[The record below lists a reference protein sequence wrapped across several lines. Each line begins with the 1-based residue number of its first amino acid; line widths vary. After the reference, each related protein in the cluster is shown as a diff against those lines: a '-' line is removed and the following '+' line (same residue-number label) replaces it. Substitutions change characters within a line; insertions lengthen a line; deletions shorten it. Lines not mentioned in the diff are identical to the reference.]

1 MHDSGLSPWPPAVRL
16 HHLMLCHCSKN
27 LKTKR
32 SWDGH
37 TGQGLNFWKYFI
49 LMGSSESQHLPTA
62 NALVNVSGHWLP
74 KALEL
79 YIYIFISN
87 FLFLPFIQRK
97 KAVDPWVLSKVTIL
111 AVFHFVYFFLN
122 SQLPELARWQKLSE
136 LQIIEQTAYF
146 KSGHLFECLLPL
158 SLGKQVTFNLFPLKE
173 I

>member
-1 MHDSGLSPWPPAVRL
+1 
-16 HHLMLCHCSKN
+16 MLCHCSKN

-37 TGQGLNFWKYFI
+37 TGQALNFWKYFI

-62 NALVNVSGHWLP
+62 NALINVSGHWLP